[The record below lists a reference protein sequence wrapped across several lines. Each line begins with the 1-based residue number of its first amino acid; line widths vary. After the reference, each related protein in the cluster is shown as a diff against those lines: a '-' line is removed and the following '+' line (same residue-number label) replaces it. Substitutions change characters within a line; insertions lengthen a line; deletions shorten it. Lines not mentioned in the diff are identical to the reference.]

1 MAISAQQ
8 LDDHLAKAST
18 LRPVYLIAGDE
29 PLLLL
34 ETADALRRRARELGY
49 SEREVLEVESGFDWN
64 DLARAAA
71 SMSLFATRRIIE
83 LRLPTGKAGTEGAA
97 AITEYCARVPN
108 DVVLIIQAMQWS
120 KAHEVKWVQTVEQA
134 GTFVQIKPIYREE
147 LSNWIAGRARSRE
160 VQLTADAVQLL
171 SDRIEGNL
179 LAASQEIEKLLLLAP
194 GRRIDADALL
204 ELVADSARY
213 NVFAM
218 VEAAFA
224 GDGARVRRV
233 VAGLKAE
240 GEQVAGLCGWL
251 VTSLNVLLR
260 LVAVPR
266 HQLDNQ
272 MKNER
277 LFGSRQAAFKRAV
290 ARGDRAFWEQRL
302 AEVAFVDRVSKG
314 RAGGD
319 AFLALERALLRMA
332 DQGAAQGLA
341 AAAE

>member
-8 LDDHLAKAST
+8 LDRQLADATS

-34 ETADALRRRARELGY
+34 EAADALRKRARELGY
-49 SEREVLEVESGFDWN
+49 SEREVLDVESGFDWN
-64 DLARAAA
+64 DLARAGA
-71 SMSLFATRRIIE
+71 SMSLFASRRIID

-97 AITEYCARVPN
+97 AITEYCASAPN

-120 KAHEVKWVQTVEQA
+120 KAHEVKWVQTVEQT
-134 GTFVQIKPIYREE
+134 GVFVQIKPVYRDD
-147 LSNWIAGRARSRE
+147 LAGWIAARARSRE
-160 VQLTADAVQLL
+160 VQLTTDAVQVLA
-171 SDRIEGNL
+171 DRIEGNL
-179 LAASQEIEKLLLLAP
+179 LAAAQEIDKLVLLAP

-213 NVFAM
+213 NVFGL

-224 GDGARVRRV
+224 GDSARVRRV
-233 VAGLKAE
+233 LAGLKAE

-251 VTSLNVLLR
+251 VTSLNLLLR
-260 LVAVPR
+260 LVSVPR

-272 MKNER
+272 MKSER
-277 LFGSRQAAFKRAV
+277 LFGTRQSAFKRAL
-290 ARGDRAFWEQRL
+290 ARGDRDFWEQRL

-319 AFLALERALLRMA
+319 AFLALERALLRMS
-332 DQGAAQGLA
+332 DTGAAQA
-341 AAAE
+341 MTVTSQ